1 MKGVIHMIKDQVAII
16 TGSASGIGLEIA
28 KSFIEQG
35 AKVVFSDIN
44 EEGLNNVFHQFQ
56 RQGYDCRAIK
66 ADVSNEE
73 DVKHLIAETRHQYG
87 RIDIVINNAGL
98 QNVANIEDFPTE
110 KV

>member
-1 MKGVIHMIKDQVAII
+1 MIKDQVAII

-56 RQGYDCRAIK
+56 
-66 ADVSNEE
+66 
-73 DVKHLIAETRHQYG
+73 
-87 RIDIVINNAGL
+87 
-98 QNVANIEDFPTE
+98 
-110 KV
+110 